1 MEPAEQRISD
11 QERQQVAEVLRQAAG
26 EGRIDVDELD
36 KRLDATFAA
45 RTYAELVPI
54 TADLPVANIGA
65 LPVPR
70 SSALVAGPAHESSFA
85 MMSTTRRRG
94 PWQVPSTS
102 WWTSTRWS
110 SATAGRSWGTTASPG
125 RGSRPSHDPTR
136 RSCGCAA
143 APSWAGSTSSV
154 DEGSRHPSASRT
166 RPGQAEVRAG
176 GRPSTP
182 RSRPARAAAPRTG
195 WWSHRRSPRCRP
207 RSGCRCRAAP
217 PGRAGRP
224 PGSTGPARR

>member
-94 PWQVPSTS
+94 PWQV
-102 WWTSTRWS
+102 
-110 SATAGRSWGTTASPG
+110 GTQHKAFALMGGVVLDLREAMVPGQEVTINASVVMG
-125 RGSRPSHDPTR
+125 
-136 RSCGCAA
+136 
-143 APSWAGSTSSV
+143 SV
-154 DEGSRHPSASRT
+154 DVLVDEHTVVICDG
-166 RPGQAEVRAG
+166 RAFMG
-176 GRPSTP
+176 DYSES
-182 RSRPARAAAPRTG
+182 RSRIQAQ
-195 WWSHRRSPRCRP
+195 RRPDSPVVRVR
-207 RSGCRCRAAP
+207 
-217 PGRAGRP
+217 GRALMGRVNVKRRRGQP
-224 PGSTGPARR
+224 PPIGQ

>member
-45 RTYAELVPI
+45 KTYAELVPI
-54 TADLPVANIGA
+54 TADLPRANIGA

-94 PWQVPSTS
+94 PWQV
-102 WWTSTRWS
+102 
-110 SATAGRSWGTTASPG
+110 GTQHKAFALMGGVVLDLREAMVPGQEVTINASVVMG
-125 RGSRPSHDPTR
+125 
-136 RSCGCAA
+136 
-143 APSWAGSTSSV
+143 SV
-154 DEGSRHPSASRT
+154 DVLVDEHTVVICDG
-166 RPGQAEVRAG
+166 RAFMG
-176 GRPSTP
+176 DYSES
-182 RSRPARAAAPRTG
+182 RSRIQA
-195 WWSHRRSPRCRP
+195 RP
-207 RSGCRCRAAP
+207 RPDSPVVRVR
-217 PGRAGRP
+217 GRALMGRVNVK
-224 PGSTGPARR
+224 RR

>member
-26 EGRIDVDELD
+26 EGRIDVEELD

-70 SSALVAGPAHESSFA
+70 SGALVAGPAHESSFA

-94 PWQVPSTS
+94 PWQV
-102 WWTSTRWS
+102 
-110 SATAGRSWGTTASPG
+110 GTQHKAFALMGGVVLDLREAMVPGQEVTINASVVMG
-125 RGSRPSHDPTR
+125 
-136 RSCGCAA
+136 
-143 APSWAGSTSSV
+143 SV
-154 DEGSRHPSASRT
+154 DVLVDEHTVVICDG
-166 RPGQAEVRAG
+166 RAFMG
-176 GRPSTP
+176 DYSES
-182 RSRPARAAAPRTG
+182 RSRIQAQ
-195 WWSHRRSPRCRP
+195 RRPDSPVVRVR
-207 RSGCRCRAAP
+207 
-217 PGRAGRP
+217 GRALMGRVNVKRRRGQP
-224 PGSTGPARR
+224 PPIGQ

>member
-54 TADLPVANIGA
+54 TADLPRANIGA

-70 SSALVAGPAHESSFA
+70 SSALAAGPVHESSFA

-94 PWQVPSTS
+94 PWQV
-102 WWTSTRWS
+102 
-110 SATAGRSWGTTASPG
+110 GTQHKAFALMGGVVLDLREAVVPGQEVTINASVVMG
-125 RGSRPSHDPTR
+125 
-136 RSCGCAA
+136 
-143 APSWAGSTSSV
+143 SV
-154 DEGSRHPSASRT
+154 DVLVDEHAVVICDG
-166 RPGQAEVRAG
+166 RAFMG
-176 GRPSTP
+176 DYSES
-182 RSRPARAAAPRTG
+182 RSRIQAQ
-195 WWSHRRSPRCRP
+195 RRPDSPVVRVR
-207 RSGCRCRAAP
+207 
-217 PGRAGRP
+217 GRALMGRVNVKRRRGQSP
-224 PGSTGPARR
+224 PFGQ